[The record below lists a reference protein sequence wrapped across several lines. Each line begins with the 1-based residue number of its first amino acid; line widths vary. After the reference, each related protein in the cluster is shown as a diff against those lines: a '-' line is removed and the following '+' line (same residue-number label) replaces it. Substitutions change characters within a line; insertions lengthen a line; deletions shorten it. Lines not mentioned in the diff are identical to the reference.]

1 MQCIFTSPMRATEY
15 LAHALTAPCNLSKSV
30 WSTQKSYSTSP
41 PTFGSTHTRPIG
53 TPTSLDVELLHRPDN
68 SYTEEGVK
76 DEPFLLFLE

>member
-1 MQCIFTSPMRATEY
+1 MYFVQVCLVHVE
-15 LAHALTAPCNLSKSV
+15 V
-30 WSTQKSYSTSP
+30 YSTSP